1 MIKRRSYEALWLLET
16 GLRPRR
22 FAKALT
28 PSLLQIRLAA
38 SAPSAVAGRLSFSG
52 SMLAHGRPGWA
63 AKKSGSFFTP
73 NSIAKWFVGEIY
85 KRKQIHATSSFHARG
100 KCPGL
105 YVARLMKG
113 KNWPESSC
121 SSF

>member
-63 AKKSGSFFTP
+63 AKKSDSFSLRIQLP
-73 NSIAKWFVGEIY
+73 NGLWVRCTKENKFMLRVVSMQGENVLAFML
-85 KRKQIHATSSFHARG
+85 HA
-100 KCPGL
+100 
-105 YVARLMKG
+105 
-113 KNWPESSC
+113 
-121 SSF
+121 